1 MSVLENTTRRVLV
14 PVRSTSST
22 TSSGN
27 VAQELIQR
35 RVEDLSIEY
44 RDCLGTPMPRYIK
57 DSLIAALERGE
68 NRIGTYM
75 TYALRE
81 ASRAPRPSWAYAR
94 AIIQRLKREGVSIDE
109 LFSLMDADPF

>member
-22 TSSGN
+22 STSGN
-27 VAQELIQR
+27 YAQEMLLR
-35 RVEDLSIEY
+35 KVEDLSAQY
-44 RDCLGTPMPRYIK
+44 HDCLGIPMPRYIK

-68 NRIGTYM
+68 NSIGTYM

-94 AIIQRLKREGVSIDE
+94 AIIQRLKREGVTIDE
-109 LFSLMDADPF
+109 LFTLMDADPF